1 MKTFKK
7 ILNIAATV
15 FLVIATL
22 LVIAVFVIRLSGA
35 KPKLLDYYFFN
46 VVSDS
51 MTPMLK
57 VDDVILVK
65 ASDGS
70 DVKKGDIISYHAE
83 VGDMAGKDVTHKVIK
98 DPVKRDDG
106 TIVLE
111 TQGIKQ
117 GALVDPPITNDQ
129 VIGKYVMKLTV
140 LSFIYKI
147 FRQWYGLLIF
157 LVVLL
162 ALMGKEIYNL
172 RTLSDK
178 SDKLDEA
185 LKELEEFEKQQAN
198 QISQDSSEESEES
211 DE

>member
-1 MKTFKK
+1 MKTLKR
-7 ILNIAATV
+7 ILNIFATV
-15 FLVIATL
+15 FLVLASL

-51 MTPMLK
+51 MSPLIN

-70 DVKKGDIISYHAE
+70 DIKKGDIISYHAE
-83 VGDMAGKDVTHKVIK
+83 VGEMAGKDVTHKVIK

-106 TIVLE
+106 IIVIE

-129 VIGKYVMKLTV
+129 VIGKYVMKLNV
-140 LSFIYKI
+140 LSFIYKV

-157 LVVLL
+157 LAVIM
-162 ALMGKEIYNL
+162 ALVGKEVYNL
-172 RTLSDK
+172 RKLSEK

-185 LKELEEFEKQQAN
+185 LKELQKFENEKAN
-198 QISQDSSEESEES
+198 QTSEDEKS

>member
-1 MKTFKK
+1 MKTLKR
-7 ILNIAATV
+7 ILNIFATV
-15 FLVIATL
+15 FLVLASL

-51 MTPMLK
+51 MSPLIK

-83 VGDMAGKDVTHKVIK
+83 VGEMAGKDITHKVIK
-98 DPVKRDDG
+98 DPVKREDG
-106 TIVLE
+106 IIVIE
-111 TQGIKQ
+111 TQGIKP

-129 VIGKYVMKLTV
+129 VIGKYVMKLSV
-140 LSFIYKI
+140 LSFIYKV

-157 LVVLL
+157 LAVIM
-162 ALMGKEIYNL
+162 ALVGKEVYNL
-172 RTLSDK
+172 RRLSEK

-185 LKELEEFEKQQAN
+185 LKELQEFENEKAN
-198 QISQDSSEESEES
+198 QTSEDEKS

>member
-1 MKTFKK
+1 MKK
-7 ILNIAATV
+7 IKKFLNIFATV
-15 FLVIATL
+15 FLVLATI
-22 LVIAVFVIRLSGA
+22 LVVAVLILRITGA
-35 KPKLLDYYFFN
+35 RPKLFGYYFFN

-70 DVKKGDIISYHAE
+70 DVKKGDIISYHAD
-83 VGDMAGKDVTHKVIK
+83 VGEMAGKDVTHKVIK
-98 DPVKRDDG
+98 DPVKREDG

-129 VIGKYVMKLTV
+129 IIGKYVMKLTV
-140 LSFIYKI
+140 LSFIYKV

-157 LVVLL
+157 LAVIM
-162 ALMGKEIYNL
+162 ALIGKEVYNL
-172 RTLSDK
+172 RRLSEK

-185 LKELEEFEKQQAN
+185 LKELQEFENEKAN
-198 QISQDSSEESEES
+198 QTSNDSSEES

>member
-1 MKTFKK
+1 MKTLKR
-7 ILNIAATV
+7 ILNIFATV
-15 FLVIATL
+15 FLVLATI
-22 LVIAVFVIRLSGA
+22 LVVAILIIRVSGA
-35 KPKLLDYYFFN
+35 RPKVMGYYFFN

-51 MTPMLK
+51 MSPMLK

-70 DVKKGDIISYHAE
+70 DIKKGDIISYHAE

-98 DPVKRDDG
+98 DPVKRKDG

-129 VIGKYVMKLTV
+129 VIGKYVMKLSV
-140 LSFIYKI
+140 LSFIYKV

-157 LVVLL
+157 LAVIM
-162 ALMGKEIYNL
+162 ALIGKEVYNL
-172 RTLSDK
+172 RRLSEK

-185 LKELEEFEKQQAN
+185 LKELQEFENEKAN
-198 QISQDSSEESEES
+198 QTSE
-211 DE
+211 DEKSNE

>member
-1 MKTFKK
+1 M
-7 ILNIAATV
+7 
-15 FLVIATL
+15 
-22 LVIAVFVIRLSGA
+22 G
-35 KPKLLDYYFFN
+35 YYFFN

-65 ASDGS
+65 ESDGS
-70 DVKKGDIISYHAE
+70 DIKKGDIISYRADIGE
-83 VGDMAGKDVTHKVIK
+83 MAGKDVTHKVIK
-98 DPVKRDDG
+98 DPVKRVDG
-106 TIVLE
+106 TIIFQ
-111 TQGIKQ
+111 TKGTKQ
-117 GALVDPPITNDQ
+117 GALPDPPITNDQ
-129 VIGKYVMKLTV
+129 IIGKYVMKLSV

-172 RTLSDK
+172 RTLSDR
-178 SDKLDEA
+178 SDELDEA
-185 LKELEEFEKQQAN
+185 LIELQKFENEKAKAEAEAQAKADAEAKAN
-198 QISQDSSEESEES
+198 QTSKDFEDES